1 MLKLFKLVQQ
11 SLKVCT
17 TKLSFLV
24 TYIRRIWAATEGN
37 MEKG

>member
-24 TYIRRIWAATEGN
+24 TYIRIWAATEGN